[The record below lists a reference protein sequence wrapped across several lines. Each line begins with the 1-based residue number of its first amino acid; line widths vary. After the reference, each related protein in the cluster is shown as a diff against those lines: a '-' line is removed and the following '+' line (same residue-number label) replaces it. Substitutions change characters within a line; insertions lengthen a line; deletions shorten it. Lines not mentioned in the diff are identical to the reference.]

1 VTLAAA
7 VVIAVA
13 ALLPTSASPL
23 LRVLSVLVGLAGVV
37 VTLWALRLGLG
48 WKDFFKHELKHVG
61 PGAWLTAAGLL
72 VIGIGGAIGPQRS
85 KDNS

>member
-1 VTLAAA
+1 
-7 VVIAVA
+7 
-13 ALLPTSASPL
+13 
-23 LRVLSVLVGLAGVV
+23 VV